1 MYVGCQWRGKTCVNV
16 AVYAN
21 PDKAKW
27 TANNSEVLSDVGANH
42 CLVDLGTRLHVTLLF
57 CEVASLSGGG

>member
-1 MYVGCQWRGKTCVNV
+1 MLMLQCMLILIK
-16 AVYAN
+16 
-21 PDKAKW
+21 PKW